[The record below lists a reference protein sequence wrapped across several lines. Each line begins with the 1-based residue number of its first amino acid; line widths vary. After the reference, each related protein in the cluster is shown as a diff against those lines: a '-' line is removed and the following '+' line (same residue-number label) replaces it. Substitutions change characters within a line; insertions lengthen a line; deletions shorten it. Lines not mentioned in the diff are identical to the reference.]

1 MPLCLPFFLKC
12 FHFFHF
18 YDFVDLFAFI
28 LMIVIFSRM
37 YVCILCIMSTGHSG
51 LSDIL
56 WSTHFMCYTWEREV
70 YSNSL
75 VGHFEDHR
83 EAIRGMIK
91 YRLVLHDK
99 NKVLRSSNFIT
110 HILYLSVW
118 AAWLYLWSMQLCYD
132 MRILGLLD
140 VNNGRH

>member
-28 LMIVIFSRM
+28 LMIVISSRM
-37 YVCILCIMSTGHSG
+37 YVFILCIMSTGHSG

-56 WSTHFMCYTWEREV
+56 WSTHFMCYMLKHEV

-75 VGHFEDHR
+75 VGHSG
-83 EAIRGMIK
+83 EAIRGMTK

-99 NKVLRSSNFIT
+99 NKVLRLSNFIT
-110 HILYLSVW
+110 CIFYLSV
-118 AAWLYLWSMQLCYD
+118 
-132 MRILGLLD
+132 
-140 VNNGRH
+140 